1 MTDEDRDAQIRQ
13 RQYDVYTAAEAVRAR
28 RELRWV
34 REIARNGGYSFNDVR
49 RARQQYRRARGMA
62 PAVWHWGPTPEE
74 RDAHQQRK
82 AA

>member
-1 MTDEDRDAQIRQ
+1 MSVEDQEAQLRQ

-28 RELRWV
+28 RELRWA

-49 RARQQYRRARGMA
+49 RARQQYRRARAAA
-62 PAVWHWGPTPEE
+62 PVVWRWGPASDGQEDDE
-74 RDAHQQRK
+74 QRR

>member
-1 MTDEDRDAQIRQ
+1 MSLQDPDEQYRQ
-13 RQYDVYTAAEAVRAR
+13 RQYDVYTAAEAARAR

-49 RARQQYRRARGMA
+49 RARQQYRRARASA
-62 PAVWHWGPTPEE
+62 PTVWRWGPQTEE
-74 RDAHQQRK
+74 SEELDQR